1 MPRHRR
7 ILIVLIAVTIGL
19 LAAAGGLIA
28 VRPAAADELSDVR
41 ERLDLT
47 RQRIDAARAEAKTL
61 DGQLESLDARLTSI
75 DEKLATLGSEIA
87 VLEEKLR
94 VTEEKLTV
102 VRDQLRLKKVELAE
116 AARELELQEAAFEQ
130 RVVLT
135 YKTREIN
142 YLDILFESSSFDD
155 LVPRLHFVRDLVGSD
170 NDLVAQL
177 EKARARVEREKAVI
191 AAQEQEV
198 SDLVHELQEQNDRL
212 LALQAAEQAQR
223 AEAAAARADKGQA
236 LAAVEQNLDELEKQ
250 ERALLAQS
258 EALSG
263 VISGNSSSGGGSGVL
278 IWPCSGTVT
287 SDFGWRIHPIL
298 GIELFHTGIDI
309 GAPYGTPIKAAA
321 SGKVTMAAWY
331 GGYGNCTIIDH
342 GDGLSTLYAHQ
353 SSFKV
358 AAGQSVSQGQLIGY
372 VGSTGLS
379 TGPHLHFETRV
390 NGQPVDPM
398 RYLP

>member
-7 ILIVLIAVTIGL
+7 ILIVLIAVTVGL
-19 LAAAGGLIA
+19 LAVAGGLIA

-41 ERLDLT
+41 DKLDLT

-75 DEKLATLGSEIA
+75 DDKLAALGSEIA
-87 VLEEKLR
+87 VLQQKLDITQEKLA
-94 VTEEKLTV
+94 V
-102 VRDQLRLKKVELAE
+102 VREQLRLKKVELA
-116 AARELELQEAAFEQ
+116 AAERELALQEAAFEQ

-135 YKTREIN
+135 YKTRDID
-142 YLDILFESSSFDD
+142 YLDILLESSSFDD
-155 LVPRLHFVRDLVGSD
+155 LVTRLHFVRELVGSD

-177 EKARARVEREKAVI
+177 ERARARVEREKAAI
-191 AAQEQEV
+191 AAKEQEV
-198 SDLVHELQEQNDRL
+198 SDLAHELQSQNDRL

-223 AEAAAARADKGQA
+223 AEAAAARADKRGA
-236 LAAVEQNLDELEKQ
+236 LAAVEQDLEELEKQ
-250 ERALLAQS
+250 ERDLLAESQ
-258 EALSG
+258 ALSG
-263 VISGNSSSGGGSGVL
+263 VISGSSSSGGGSGVL
-278 IWPCSGTVT
+278 IWPCSGTVV
-287 SDFGWRIHPIL
+287 SDFGWRTHPIL

-309 GAPYGTPIKAAA
+309 AAPYGTPIKAAA
-321 SGKVTMAAWY
+321 GGKVTMAAWY

-358 AAGQSVSQGQLIGY
+358 ATGQSVAQGQLIGY

-390 NGQPVDPM
+390 NGEPVDPM

>member
-7 ILIVLIAVTIGL
+7 ILIALIAVTVGL
-19 LAAAGGLIA
+19 LTVAGGLVA
-28 VRPAAADELSDVR
+28 VRPAAADELSDVQ
-41 ERLDLT
+41 EKLSLT
-47 RQRIDAARAEAKTL
+47 RERIDAARAEAKTL

-75 DEKLATLGSEIA
+75 DGKLAALGSEIA
-87 VLEEKLR
+87 VLQEKLDI
-94 VTEEKLTV
+94 TEEKLAV
-102 VRDQLRLKKVELAE
+102 VRKQLRLKKLELAGAE
-116 AARELELQEAAFEQ
+116 RELALQEAAFEQ

-135 YKTREIN
+135 YKTREID
-142 YLDILFESSSFDD
+142 YLDIVLESSSFDD
-155 LVPRLHFVRDLVGSD
+155 LVTRLRLVRELVGSD

-177 EKARARVEREKAVI
+177 EKTRARVEREKTEVADR
-191 AAQEQEV
+191 EQEV
-198 SDLVHELQEQNDRL
+198 SDLAHELQTQNDRL
-212 LALQAAEQAQR
+212 LALQAAEQQQR

-236 LAAVEQNLDELEKQ
+236 LAAVEQNLEELEKQ
-250 ERALLAQS
+250 ERDLLAES
-258 EALSG
+258 RALAS
-263 VISGNSSSGGGSGVL
+263 VISGGSSSGGGSGVL
-278 IWPCSGTVT
+278 IWPCSGTVV
-287 SDFGWRIHPIL
+287 SDFGWRTHPIL

-309 GAPYGTPIKAAA
+309 AAPYGTPIKAAA

-342 GDGLSTLYAHQ
+342 GDGLSTLYAHE

-358 AAGQSVSQGQLIGY
+358 GTGQSVSQGQLIGY

-390 NGQPVDPM
+390 NGEPVDPM

>member
-1 MPRHRR
+1 MPRDRR
-7 ILIVLIAVTIGL
+7 ILIVLLAVTVGL
-19 LAAAGGLIA
+19 LAVAGGLIA
-28 VRPAAADELSDVR
+28 VRPAAADELSDVQ
-41 ERLDLT
+41 EKLSLT
-47 RQRIDAARAEAKTL
+47 RERIDAARAEAKTL

-75 DEKLATLGSEIA
+75 DDKLAALGSEIA
-87 VLEEKLR
+87 VLQEKLE
-94 VTEEKLTV
+94 VTEQKLAV
-102 VRDQLRLKKVELAE
+102 VRDQLRLKKVELA
-116 AARELELQEAAFEQ
+116 AAERELELQEAAFQQ

-135 YKTREIN
+135 YKTREID
-142 YLDILFESSSFDD
+142 YLDILLESSSFDD
-155 LVPRLHFVRDLVGSD
+155 LVTRLHFVRELVGSD

-177 EKARARVEREKAVI
+177 ERARAKVEREKAAI
-191 AAQEQEV
+191 AEKEQEV
-198 SDLVHELQEQNDRL
+198 SDLAHELQTQNDRL
-212 LALQAAEQAQR
+212 LALQADQQAQR

-236 LAAVEQNLDELEKQ
+236 LAAVEQNLEELEEQ
-250 ERALLAQS
+250 ERDLLAQS
-258 EALSG
+258 QALTG

-321 SGKVTMAAWY
+321 GGRVTMAAWY

-358 AAGQSVSQGQLIGY
+358 STGQSVAQGQLIGY

-390 NGQPVDPM
+390 NGEPVDPM